1 VEPQNT
7 VGPEARPVRQTAAR
21 RRCAMRMVNDPHQ
34 GMVLVYE
41 IVGPASDHEPPTLI
55 FEWGQSSVRLTA
67 YPDAWRT
74 LRDAE
79 LLALRVS

>member
-1 VEPQNT
+1 MEPQNT
-7 VGPEARPVRQTAAR
+7 VGRSAPRRQTAAR
-21 RRCAMRMVNDPHQ
+21 RRCAMRMVNDPHH

-41 IVGPASDHEPPTLI
+41 IVGLAGDPEPPTLI

-67 YPDAWRT
+67 YPETWRT
-74 LRDAE
+74 LRDEE

>member
-1 VEPQNT
+1 
-7 VGPEARPVRQTAAR
+7 
-21 RRCAMRMVNDPHQ
+21 MRMVNDPHQ

-41 IVGPASDHEPPTLI
+41 IVGPAHDVDPPTLI

-67 YPDAWRT
+67 YPDSWRS
-74 LRDAE
+74 LRDEE